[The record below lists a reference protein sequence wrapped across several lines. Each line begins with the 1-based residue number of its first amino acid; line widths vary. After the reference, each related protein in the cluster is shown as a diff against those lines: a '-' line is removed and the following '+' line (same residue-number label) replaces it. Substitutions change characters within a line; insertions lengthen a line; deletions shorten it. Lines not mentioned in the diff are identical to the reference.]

1 MRIHYASNSVPCHKL
16 RIEDGL
22 FIATRQAKPEHLLKK
37 PLAWSYNVEIIEA
50 LKEADVDIMEVVYE
64 DKVFSCPLSRFLQYA
79 RKMNRG
85 YGEQL
90 YLCLYL
96 WDTKRFNEL
105 PKGGGKKQLVQP
117 SLFSQNKN
125 YS

>member
-117 SLFSQNKN
+117 SLFS
-125 YS
+125 

>member
-1 MRIHYASNSVPCHKL
+1 MKVRAERKFICRIHYASNSVPCHKL

-64 DKVFSCPLSRFLQYA
+64 DKVFLALFPAFTIC
-79 RKMNRG
+79 K
-85 YGEQL
+85 
-90 YLCLYL
+90 
-96 WDTKRFNEL
+96 KNESWL
-105 PKGGGKKQLVQP
+105 R
-117 SLFSQNKN
+117 
-125 YS
+125 